1 MIGERLKTLREQLGW
16 TLKTLAE
23 KCGVSTNTVW
33 RWEQDKQMPAV
44 DLLER
49 LADTLQTSVNF
60 LTGKTSDPAL
70 TPFIV
75 LDDFSKLK
83 SMEKINTKYSIIL
96 PVLDLP
102 PFVDIENLNLYDY
115 TAYEVA
121 VPLIW
126 IGNLPDKYGPFFITV
141 RGNAMAEAGL
151 HDGFLALVNADENYS
166 NGDILLSVIRVKD
179 RVYEAVVRWT
189 YMLPDGS
196 VELRCPNAD
205 YPVYRFQPNPSGG
218 MPDGIWIQGK
228 IAGAWAGML
237 KQGI

>member
-1 MIGERLKTLREQLGW
+1 MKELRKKLDLTLD
-16 TLKTLAE
+16 TLAK

-33 RWEQDKQMPAV
+33 RWEQDKQVPMI
-44 DLLER
+44 DMLER
-49 LADTLQTSVNF
+49 LANALQTSVNF
-60 LTGKTSDPAL
+60 LTGKTSDPSL
-70 TPFIV
+70 MPFIV
-75 LDDFSKLK
+75 FDDFSKLK

-102 PFVDIENLNLYDY
+102 PFLEIENLDLHHYM
-115 TAYEVA
+115 AYEVT

-126 IGNLPDKYGPFFITV
+126 IGNLPDKYGPFFIVV

-151 HDGFLALVNADENYS
+151 HEGFFALVNADEHYS

-179 RVYEAVVRWT
+179 GVYEAVVRWT

-205 YPVYRFQPNPSGG
+205 YPVYHFQPNPSG
-218 MPDGIWIQGK
+218 
-228 IAGAWAGML
+228 
-237 KQGI
+237 